1 MKNQCSMR
9 WEETPS
15 VIPSASTA
23 SFSAPTTSRCGPISA
38 AFQCE
43 SADLYIW
50 NPSWC
55 SATGTTYRAPA
66 REERRPRGGIEF
78 LRLEQREKILVAEIL
93 VRAVRLCVVLEHLRA
108 LDVHIARIPFVF
120 KRRHA
125 VNAPVDKKCRTSHSG
140 TIPAAA
146 NSTAIP
152 MCPYTAPA
160 RSPRRCGAA
169 PPCSHTL
176 YFPPLAD
183 DFYPHYST
191 RRAACKKRT
200 RQFHAGLVVFFAV
213 FMDAAP
219 CVW

>member
-66 REERRPRGGIEF
+66 RLKSAAHAAGSNFSALNSGIKS
-78 LRLEQREKILVAEIL
+78 L
-93 VRAVRLCVVLEHLRA
+93 
-108 LDVHIARIPFVF
+108 
-120 KRRHA
+120 
-125 VNAPVDKKCRTSHSG
+125 
-140 TIPAAA
+140 
-146 NSTAIP
+146 
-152 MCPYTAPA
+152 
-160 RSPRRCGAA
+160 
-169 PPCSHTL
+169 
-176 YFPPLAD
+176 
-183 DFYPHYST
+183 
-191 RRAACKKRT
+191 
-200 RQFHAGLVVFFAV
+200 
-213 FMDAAP
+213 
-219 CVW
+219 